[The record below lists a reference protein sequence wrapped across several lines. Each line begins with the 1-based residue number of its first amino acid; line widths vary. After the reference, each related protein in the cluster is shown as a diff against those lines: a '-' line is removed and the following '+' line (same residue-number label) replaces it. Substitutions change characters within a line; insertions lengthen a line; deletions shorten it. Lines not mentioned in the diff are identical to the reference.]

1 MEDTSCQ
8 AMYRYVTSI
17 SCCYLTHRRNM
28 AYFKKGFLID
38 RGVGYLGSYIATFQL
53 LNSYKKPSKD
63 PKCLLAKR
71 LRPLKEK

>member
-1 MEDTSCQ
+1 
-8 AMYRYVTSI
+8 
-17 SCCYLTHRRNM
+17 M